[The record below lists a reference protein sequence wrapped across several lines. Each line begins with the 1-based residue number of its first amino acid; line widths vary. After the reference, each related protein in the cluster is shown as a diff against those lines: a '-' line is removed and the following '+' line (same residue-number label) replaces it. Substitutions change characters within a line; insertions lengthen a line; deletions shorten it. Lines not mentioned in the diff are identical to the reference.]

1 MVQNLVCQ
9 TCKSSDLKTR
19 EIIQRVGAFP
29 SSLHYW
35 HVFPCLRLQT
45 YRHDT
50 FLKRAVGENIHCDQ
64 INLAW
69 LFRLYNRLCLVSFLL
84 FNLNFFFSNNL
95 PVMWRDFSLIKINS
109 PTDISVI
116 MWREKFCRK
125 WENFML
131 KVEFY
136 IERRKFMTE
145 RDESVCYPQGVPG
158 SSSSRNP

>member
-1 MVQNLVCQ
+1 MVQNLVCK

-45 YRHDT
+45 YRYDT

-84 FNLNFFFSNNL
+84 FNLNFFFSNTFTGN
-95 PVMWRDFSLIKINS
+95 VKEFFF
-109 PTDISVI
+109 ISVI

>member
-19 EIIQRVGAFP
+19 EKIIQRVGAFP

-50 FLKRAVGENIHCDQ
+50 FRKRAVGENIHCDQ
-64 INLAW
+64 TNLAW

-84 FNLNFFFSNNL
+84 FNLNFFSPTDL

-131 KVEFY
+131 KVELY

-145 RDESVCYPQGVPG
+145 RDESVC
-158 SSSSRNP
+158 